1 MTFPYADVFFAK
13 VKSYLNEI
21 DTAAK
26 RVVIEPL
33 LVAVSVMLTFV
44 HLQKRHDLY
53 VEQ

>member
-1 MTFPYADVFFAK
+1 MSLLFSK

-21 DTAAK
+21 DTPAK

-33 LVAVSVMLTFV
+33 LVAVSVMLTVV
-44 HLQKRHDLY
+44 HLQKRH